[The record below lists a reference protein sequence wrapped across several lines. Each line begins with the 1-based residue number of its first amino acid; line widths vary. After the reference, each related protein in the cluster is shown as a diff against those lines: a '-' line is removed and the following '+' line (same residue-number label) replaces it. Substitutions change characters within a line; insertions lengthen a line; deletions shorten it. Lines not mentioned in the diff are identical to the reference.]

1 MALSS
6 GTKLAHYAIQSPL
19 GAGGMGE
26 VYRARDTKLGR
37 DVALKV
43 LPAEMAHDPERL
55 ARFRREAKALA
66 QLDHPNIVTIHTVE
80 ECDGFHFLTMQLVEG
95 QPLDRLIPAGGLPVE
110 QIVDIASALAD
121 ALAAA
126 HEKGI
131 THRDLKPAN
140 VMVSNEG
147 RVKVLDFGL
156 ARDVRPTHPADATLT
171 AASQTQ
177 VGVVMGTPAYM
188 SPEQTSGRQL
198 DHRTD
203 IFSMGVVLHEMATG
217 RRPFEGTSLA
227 ELVSAILRDTPPS
240 VTEARPD
247 LPSDLARIVRRC
259 LEKDPRHRI
268 QTARDVSNEFR
279 DLSRQ
284 VSAKAAPAKTAI
296 SRAVSVA
303 DSGSAGADG
312 GRWVGLAIAVLPF
325 ANLSSDPE
333 SEFFAD
339 GVTEEIISALAQIK
353 NLRVVARTSAF
364 YFKGKQVDL
373 RTVGATLNAG
383 TVLEGSVRKSG
394 DRVRIVAQLIN
405 AADGYQIWSERYD
418 RELRDIFEV
427 QDEIARTIAERL
439 QVALGPEKAE
449 TLVRSETK
457 DLEAYQLYLKGRF
470 HWNKRGAEGL
480 QKAIDYF
487 QQAIGKD
494 PNYAIAY
501 AGLADA
507 YNMISF
513 RNVMAPHAVMPKAK
527 AAGTKALELDPRCA
541 EAYVSLAYASFTYDR
556 NWPAADRHFERAK
569 TLNPA
574 YVSGHAFYPLYLSSR
589 GRSEESLSVAKYAL
603 ELDPAAAAASHVLAV
618 QLYLARFFDQ
628 SVQQCQQTLELD
640 PNYEPA
646 YAVLGQVYA
655 LTGKYEAAAVEFEK
669 SLAVTQRS
677 SWVLA
682 LLGYARARSGSRR
695 QATDIIEELR
705 ATSQNSFVPALCFA
719 LVYTGLDEVDQA
731 FTWLKNAC
739 DERHNRLAYVKVE
752 ALWDP
757 LRSDPRFADLLHE
770 FGIQE

>member
-1 MALSS
+1 
-6 GTKLAHYAIQSPL
+6 
-19 GAGGMGE
+19 MGE
-26 VYRARDTKLGR
+26 VYRATDTKLGR

-43 LPAEMAHDPERL
+43 LPAEMAHDADRL

-66 QLDHPNIVTIHTVE
+66 LLDHPNIVTIHTVE

-110 QIVDIASALAD
+110 QIVEIASGLAD

-131 THRDLKPAN
+131 MHRDLKPAN

-156 ARDVRPTHPADATLT
+156 AKDVGQTDPADTTLT

-188 SPEQTSGRQL
+188 SPEQAAGRRL

-203 IFSMGVVLHEMATG
+203 IFSMGVVLHEMSTG
-217 RRPFEGTSLA
+217 RRPFEGASLA

-259 LEKDPRHRI
+259 LEKDPRHRV

-284 VSAKAAPAKTAI
+284 ISARAVPARTAS
-296 SRAVSVA
+296 SRADGVA
-303 DSGSAGADG
+303 DSGSAGAGG
-312 GRWVGLAIAVLPF
+312 GRWAGLAIAVLPF

-339 GVTEEIISALAQIK
+339 GVTEEIINALAQIK
-353 NLRVVARTSAF
+353 NLPVVARSSAF
-364 YFKGKQVDL
+364 SFKGRQVDL

-418 RELRDIFEV
+418 RQLRDIFEV

-439 QVALGPEKAE
+439 KVAIGPETAE
-449 TLVRSETK
+449 TLVRPETR

-470 HWNKRGAEGL
+470 HWNKRSADGL
-480 QKAIDYF
+480 QKAIEYF
-487 QQAIGKD
+487 QQAIARD
-494 PNYAIAY
+494 PNYAVAY
-501 AGLADA
+501 AGVADA
-507 YNMISF
+507 YNLISF

-527 AAGTKALELDPRCA
+527 AAATKSLELDPRRA
-541 EAYVSLAYASFTYDR
+541 EAHVSLAYASFTYDR
-556 NWPAADRHFERAK
+556 NWPAAGRHFERAE

-574 YVSGHAFYPLYLSSR
+574 YVAGHAFYPLYLSSL
-589 GRSEESLSVAKYAL
+589 GRSEESISVAKRAL
-603 ELDPAAAAASHVLAV
+603 ALDPAAAAASHVSAV
-618 QLYLARFFDQ
+618 QLYLARLFEQ
-628 SVQQCQQTLELD
+628 SAQQCQQTLELD

-655 LTGKYEAAAVEFEK
+655 LTGRYEEAAVEFEK
-669 SLAVTQRS
+669 SVAVTQRS
-677 SWVLA
+677 SWALA
-682 LLGYARARSGSRR
+682 LLGYARARSGARS
-695 QATDIIEELR
+695 QAMDIIDEVK
-705 ATSQNSFVPALCFA
+705 AISKSSFVSALCFA
-719 LVYTGLDEVDQA
+719 LVYTGLEEADEA
-731 FTWLKNAC
+731 FPWLKNAC

-757 LRSDPRFADLLHE
+757 LRSDPRFANLLQE
-770 FGIQE
+770 FGIEE